1 MGFCAFLLFC
11 LSSTPPP
18 TRETLRSVS
27 NREERVLLSLKIAI
41 ANFFFFFFLVG
52 GGGGGSGVGGR
63 NFLVDFPD
71 AKKDSDRDFFQVFM

>member
-1 MGFCAFLLFC
+1 M
-11 LSSTPPP
+11 SP
-18 TRETLRSVS
+18 TEFENS
-27 NREERVLLSLKIAI
+27 NCQL
-41 ANFFFFFFLVG
+41 FFFFFWW